1 MRLLLDTHVIVW
13 AASDAG
19 QLDPRVA
26 RLLADHRNE
35 LWMSAISAWELAMLS
50 ERGRIDL
57 RPDAERWIAA
67 AVAGLGLREAPLT
80 LTMALESRRL
90 SILTNDPAD
99 RFIVATALVEECA
112 LVTADAALRR
122 VPGLRVVFCQRRK
135 RRV

>member
-19 QLDPRVA
+19 QLHPCVA

-35 LWMSAISAWELAMLS
+35 LWMAKISAWELAMLS
-50 ERGRIDL
+50 ERGCRIDL

-99 RFIVATALVEECA
+99 RFIVATA
-112 LVTADAALRR
+112 RR
-122 VPGLRVVFCQRRK
+122 EQRW
-135 RRV
+135 

>member
-57 RPDAERWIAA
+57 RPGTPNGGSPPPSPVWD
-67 AVAGLGLREAPLT
+67 
-80 LTMALESRRL
+80 
-90 SILTNDPAD
+90 
-99 RFIVATALVEECA
+99 
-112 LVTADAALRR
+112 
-122 VPGLRVVFCQRRK
+122 
-135 RRV
+135 